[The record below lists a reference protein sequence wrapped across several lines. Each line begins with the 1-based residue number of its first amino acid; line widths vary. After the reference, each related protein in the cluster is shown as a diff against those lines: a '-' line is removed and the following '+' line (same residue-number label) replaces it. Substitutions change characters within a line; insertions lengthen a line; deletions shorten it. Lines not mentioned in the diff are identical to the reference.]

1 MKRYAFGLFLL
12 CTILFA
18 CAVPAQALTFEEG
31 TIKSAVLIEVE
42 TGQVLFQ
49 HNAHEALAPASTTKI
64 LTALLT
70 LENVEDLS
78 ATVTLPD
85 DFANV
90 GESGI
95 MLEPGETLTY
105 EDLLYALM
113 LSSANDAAQALAIGV
128 AGSEEAFAEMMNART
143 AELGL
148 SDSSWEN
155 PHGLDGPTHLASA
168 YDLAMIT
175 REAMKYDMFNTLCST
190 VSYTIER
197 TKDGVTTE
205 RVLYNHNQF
214 LDRYDGADGVKT
226 GYTSQSGSCLVGSAT
241 VNGLRLIGVVLNADD
256 HYEKMAQLMDYGFG
270 RYQAL
275 ELGKQ
280 GDIVGQV
287 RVISG
292 DIDLVDV
299 VLGDDI
305 SIPIELGSDYV
316 PEAVYDYPLAL
327 DAPFDVSEP
336 VGTVSYADRLGNVVK
351 TDLYL
356 ARGAER
362 YTFGTVL
369 QEVWQRFLV
378 VFL

>member
-1 MKRYAFGLFLL
+1 MVSLL
-12 CTILFA
+12 SVGIADTNSMDGGHTHERQVDVPHGA
-18 CAVPAQALTFEEG
+18 GKVSGRAVLQARLQEQHGHAIEHGRGIGPLDVAQAF
-31 TIKSAVLIEVE
+31 IK
-42 TGQVLFQ
+42 
-49 HNAHEALAPASTTKI
+49 P
-64 LTALLT
+64 
-70 LENVEDLS
+70 
-78 ATVTLPD
+78 
-85 DFANV
+85 
-90 GESGI
+90 
-95 MLEPGETLTY
+95 
-105 EDLLYALM
+105 
-113 LSSANDAAQALAIGV
+113 DAAQALAIGV

-241 VNGLRLIGVVLNADD
+241 VNDLRLIGVVLNADD

-369 QEVWQRFLV
+369 QEVWQRFLA